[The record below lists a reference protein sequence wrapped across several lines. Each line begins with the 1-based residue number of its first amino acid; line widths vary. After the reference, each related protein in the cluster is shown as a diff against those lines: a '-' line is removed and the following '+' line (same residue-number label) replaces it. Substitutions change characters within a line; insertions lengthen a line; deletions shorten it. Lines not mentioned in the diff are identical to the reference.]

1 MRNNDMNPDTNKN
14 GIFSSDKPKN
24 IPKFWYPLTL
34 NVIITWVIFS
44 LIVVKQAKYGG

>member
-14 GIFSSDKPKN
+14 GIFSSGKPKN

-34 NVIITWVIFS
+34 NVIIHLAIFS
-44 LIVVKQAKYGG
+44 LIVVK